1 MSSRWQIAV
10 LTLFVPLLLAPF
22 AAAQSEITVQSPTG
36 GWGWL
41 THPYQA
47 GSVPPIRL
55 TNSPRFNDLIRA
67 GNLYLTAQ
75 DVVALAIENNID
87 VEVQRYGPL
96 LAKQVLRRAEGGG
109 ALRSVGLGVAAGP
122 ESVSLQGV
130 SVNNS
135 GSVALSG
142 GNGVSSGGGIV
153 TQLGPSIPSLDP
165 SLFAFANFQ
174 HATAP
179 QSNTLLTGTTALIQ
193 SAKSLQAQYVQ
204 NWDFGLTA
212 QVTYASS
219 SFHLNSQVF
228 SLNPYTSGDLDL
240 QLTQNLLQGFG
251 RAVNARNIRVQ
262 RNNVKVS
269 DLQFKQQVMTTVS
282 AALNLYWDLV
292 SFNEDVGAR
301 RQEVSTAQQLL
312 DDNKRQVQIGAL
324 AEIEVTRA
332 EAQLYSSQ
340 QDLVISETNLQQQ
353 EIVLKNALCRDGI
366 SAAGLENVHVVPLDK
381 IQIPPSDNVRPVPE
395 LVTQALANRTEIA
408 TARINIESNEM
419 NLVGIKNSLKPTL
432 QAFAELTNNGLSG
445 ELTAFGAT
453 QPGFDYLA
461 GGYGNLLGE
470 IFRRN
475 FPNYSA
481 GLSLNIPLRNRA
493 AQSDYA
499 TSLLELRQN
508 ELNLRKNTNQVTV
521 DVQNAVIG
529 LRQARVRYDSAS
541 KARELQEQTLA
552 ADQRRY
558 ALGAATVFQVVQDQR
573 DLATSQSTEVQA
585 MANYTHAR
593 ISFDQALGTTLDE
606 NHISLDEA
614 MKGRLARDSAL
625 PANLP
630 GVKQPGAQQPGANQ

>member
-1 MSSRWQIAV
+1 MSSRLQIAI
-10 LTLFVPLLLAPF
+10 LTLFVSLLLAPLVS
-22 AAAQSEITVQSPTG
+22 AQPEINVQSPTG
-36 GWGWL
+36 RLGWL
-41 THPYQA
+41 THPYEA
-47 GSVPPIRL
+47 STVPAIRL

-96 LAKQVLRRAEGGG
+96 LAQQVLRRAQGGG

-165 SLFAFANFQ
+165 SLLTFVNFQ

-193 SAKSLQAQYVQ
+193 SVKSVTAQYQQ

-212 QVTYASS
+212 QVTYASTY
-219 SFHLNSQVF
+219 FHLNSQVF

-251 RAVNARNIRVQ
+251 RAVNGRNIRVQ

-269 DLQFKQQVMTTVS
+269 SLQFKQQVITTVS

-292 SFNEDVGAR
+292 SFNEDVRAR

-340 QDLVISETNLQQQ
+340 QDLVVSQTNLQQQ

-381 IQIPPSDNVRPVPE
+381 IQIPPSDDVRPIPE
-395 LVTQALANRTEIA
+395 LVNAALANRTEIA

-432 QAFAELTNNGLSG
+432 QAFAELTNNALSG

-461 GGYGNLLGE
+461 GGYGGLLE
-470 IFRRN
+470 QIARRN

-508 ELNLRKNTNQVTV
+508 QLNLRKNSNQVTV

-529 LRQARVRYDSAS
+529 LQQARVRYDSAS
-541 KARELQEQTLA
+541 KSRELQEQTLA

-573 DLATSQSTEVQA
+573 DLASSQSSEVQA

-593 ISFDQALGTTLDE
+593 ISFDLALGTTLDV

-614 MKGRLARDSAL
+614 MQGRIARDSAL

-630 GVKQPGAQQPGANQ
+630 GGNQ